1 MRPPIAA
8 PGIPP
13 FGTHHTKMMLLF
25 YGEAGMRVVVHTAN
39 MLKEQWE
46 HKTNGIWV
54 SPLFP
59 RRDRA
64 VDRVE
69 HEDYVRC

>member
-1 MRPPIAA
+1 
-8 PGIPP
+8 
-13 FGTHHTKMMLLF
+13 MMLLF
-25 YGEAGMRVVVHTAN
+25 YGEAGMWVVVHTAN